1 MPDDKNSIEN
11 KVTENETRDESKKDE
26 IIIID
31 VSSQKPGDK
40 STQKPDPF
48 QSTLPKLPFK
58 YESVDKMLKETYIY
72 KRTNFSAICDVL
84 AMYIKGQ
91 KILYVEAKTIC
102 EQRLNYLMLPA
113 IIITSVSTILSLVL
127 KEYDFG
133 ATIISSLN
141 GFNALLLALIN
152 YLKLDGRAE
161 SHRISAYKLSKIQSY
176 IEFNSGKILF
186 LDDKPEE
193 SLTKII
199 NEVETQ
205 IREIRETNQFILP
218 EIIRH
223 NYPITYNTNVFAEI
237 KRLQTT
243 EMLLTE
249 KLKNILNEHYTINI
263 RYNSNSDYPT
273 RDKDKEELNRLEEIK
288 NATISSI
295 IAMKDDYLAID
306 DMFDKELHIQINR
319 PSNRYN
325 ICNCLKL

>member
-1 MPDDKNSIEN
+1 MSSESQSI
-11 KVTENETRDESKKDE
+11 KKDE
-26 IIIID
+26 IIIVD
-31 VSSQKPGDK
+31 KTNNTHQTTTSELQVSV
-40 STQKPDPF
+40 
-48 QSTLPKLPFK
+48 LPKLPFK
-58 YESVDKMLKETYIY
+58 YESVDKMLRDTYIY

-91 KILYVEAKTIC
+91 KILYTEAKTIC
-102 EQRLNYLMLPA
+102 EQRLNFLMLPA
-113 IIITSVSTILSLVL
+113 IIITALATILSLVL
-127 KEYDFG
+127 KEYSYG
-133 ATIISSLN
+133 PTVISSLN
-141 GFNALLLALIN
+141 GFNAFLLAVIN

-223 NYPITYNTNVFAEI
+223 NYPLTYNTNVFTEI

-243 EMLLTE
+243 EMILTE
-249 KLKNILNEHYTINI
+249 KLKNILNEHYIINV
-263 RYNSNSDYPT
+263 RYHSSPEYPT
-273 RDKDKEELNRLEEIK
+273 RQKDKEELERLEQLK
-288 NATISSI
+288 NDIVGGI
-295 IAMKDDYLAID
+295 IAMKDDYLDID
-306 DMFDKELHIQINR
+306 DKFEAELQFQINR
-319 PSNRYN
+319 AVNKYN
-325 ICNCLKL
+325 IFNCLKM

>member
-1 MPDDKNSIEN
+1 MPNDNNKNPIKN
-11 KVTENETRDESKKDE
+11 KVPEDESATESKKDE
-26 IIIID
+26 IIIVD
-31 VSSQKPGDK
+31 VSSQKPPE
-40 STQKPDPF
+40 KPDPF
-48 QSTLPKLPFK
+48 QTTLPKLPFK

-84 AMYIKGQ
+84 GMYIKGQ

-113 IIITSVSTILSLVL
+113 IIITSVATILSLVL
-127 KEYDFG
+127 KEYDYG
-133 ATIISSLN
+133 ATVISSLN

-199 NEVETQ
+199 TDVETQ

-218 EIIRH
+218 EIVRH

-249 KLKNILNEHYTINI
+249 KLKNILNDHYTINV
-263 RYNSNSDYPT
+263 RYNSRDDYPT
-273 RDKDKEELNRLEEIK
+273 RNADKEELDRLDEIK

-306 DMFDKELHIQINR
+306 DMFDKELHMQINR

-325 ICNCLKL
+325 PCNCLKL

>member
-1 MPDDKNSIEN
+1 MSNDKNSIEN
-11 KVTENETRDESKKDE
+11 KVSENEFANESKKDE

-31 VSSQKPGDK
+31 KSAQKSGEK
-40 STQKPDPF
+40 SEKPDLN
-48 QSTLPKLPFK
+48 QAILPKLPFK

-113 IIITSVSTILSLVL
+113 IIITSVATILSLAL
-127 KEYDFG
+127 KEHDYG
-133 ATIISSLN
+133 AIVISSLN

-199 NEVETQ
+199 TEVETQ

-249 KLKNILNEHYTINI
+249 KLKNILNEHYTINV
-263 RYNSNSDYPT
+263 RYNSSADYST
-273 RDKDKEELNRLEEIK
+273 RNTDKEELARLEELK

-306 DMFDKELHIQINR
+306 DMFDKELQIQINR
-319 PSNRYN
+319 LSNRCN
-325 ICNCLKL
+325 PCNCLKL